1 MVDNF
6 KWFNQVNIIIYFSN
20 FSKEYIPSFFCYDL
34 GIKDRIALDK
44 G

>member
-20 FSKEYIPSFFCYDL
+20 FSKEYILPFIPKLYP
-34 GIKDRIALDK
+34 
-44 G
+44 